1 MAKAKTAKALKDMTA
16 VELRSLL
23 TDRQISFVEGLVSGL
38 DATSAAV
45 LAGYAEKSAAQQAS
59 KMLKNDKVAAYRR
72 ARYIELYDKVGVSP
86 EWVGLK
92 LVEIVE
98 RCMEATPHLVWDSSK
113 KEYVPDGTW
122 NFDANGATKALS
134 AIGKSLGMFSDKPQA
149 KTEQEGV
156 EAFLAR
162 MEGGRK
168 F

>member
-1 MAKAKTAKALKDMTA
+1 MKDMSA
-16 VELRSLL
+16 AELRVLL
-23 TDRQISFVEGLVSGL
+23 TDRQISFVEALIEGA
-38 DATSAAV
+38 DAATAAV
-45 LAGYAEKSAAQQAS
+45 RAGYAERSAAGQAS
-59 KMLKNDKVAAYRR
+59 RMLKNEKVAAYRR

-98 RCMEATPHLVWDSSK
+98 RCMEATPHMVWDSSR

-134 AIGKSLGMFSDKPQA
+134 AVGRSAGGFSDDPPPRSRNR
-149 KTEQEGV
+149 GV

>member
-1 MAKAKTAKALKDMTA
+1 MPKALNDMTA
-16 VELRSLL
+16 SELRGML
-23 TDRQISFVEGLVSGL
+23 TDRQIAFVEALINGE

-45 LAGYAEKSAAQQAS
+45 RAGYAAHSAAGQAS
-59 KMLKNDKVAAYRR
+59 RMLKNEKVAAYRR

-98 RCMEATPHLVWDSSK
+98 RCMEATPHMIWDSSK
-113 KEYVPDGTW
+113 KEYVPDGNW
-122 NFDANGATKALS
+122 MFDANGATKALS
-134 AIGKSLGMFSDKPQA
+134 AIGKSLGMFSEKPKA

>member
-1 MAKAKTAKALKDMTA
+1 MEKSLKDMSA
-16 VELRSLL
+16 AELRGLL
-23 TDRQISFVEGLVSGL
+23 TDRQIAFVEAIIEGA
-38 DATSAAV
+38 DATTAAIR
-45 LAGYAEKSAAQQAS
+45 AGYAEKSAARQAS
-59 KMLKNDKVAAYRR
+59 RMLKNEKVAAYRR
-72 ARYIELYDKVGVSP
+72 ARYIDTYDKIGVSP

-98 RCMEATPHLVWDSSK
+98 RCMEATPHMVWDSSK

-122 NFDANGATKALS
+122 NFDAKGATTALS

>member
-1 MAKAKTAKALKDMTA
+1 MPKALKDMSA
-16 VELRSLL
+16 AELRGLL
-23 TDRQISFVEGLVSGL
+23 TDRQISFVEALIEGA
-38 DATSAAV
+38 DAATAAV
-45 LAGYAEKSAAQQAS
+45 RAGYAERSAAGQAS
-59 KMLKNDKVAAYRR
+59 RMLKNEKVAAYRR

-98 RCMEATPHLVWDSSK
+98 RCMEATPHMVWDSSR

-134 AIGKSLGMFSDKPQA
+134 AIGRSLGMFSDKPQA
-149 KTEQEGV
+149 RSENEGV